1 MNDKV
6 TKGIIFAGC
15 SFTWGSGLWYYS
27 KLPTI
32 IEQTGQSF
40 HTQKMNISHIDYMK
54 SVRFPRIVAN
64 HFNTFEIVNPNNGG
78 SNETMLE
85 WWKNCFTN
93 GVRGYKA
100 FDSIYPHLDYNEI
113 SYFVVQLT
121 HWHRNNFTLNYN
133 NEEIKKELFGWIDE
147 HNPINS
153 ILIQWLSDN
162 DMSVEDFISN
172 EIIKNI
178 KNIKEFLQH
187 LESFNIKTILFTWT
201 PEYIDFI
208 ESDKWLKDRFIQ
220 FNYKNTNYNC
230 LESLMNENK
239 ELMIKYDF
247 ENLENPADDEHPS
260 IGCHKLIA
268 EHIINKINIYENKG

>member
-1 MNDKV
+1 MTDKI
-6 TKGIIFAGC
+6 TKGIVFAGC

-40 HTQKMNISHIDYMK
+40 DTRKMNISHIDYMK

-78 SNETMLE
+78 SNETMID

-100 FDSIYPHLDYNEI
+100 FDSIYPHLHYNEI

-121 HWHRNNFTLNYN
+121 HWHRDNFTLNYN

-153 ILIQWLSDN
+153 ILMQWLSDN

-178 KNIKEFLQH
+178 KNIKEFLEH
-187 LESFNIKTILFTWT
+187 LETFNIKTILFTWT

-220 FNYKNTNYNC
+220 FNYKNINYNC
-230 LESLMNENK
+230 LESLMDENK

-247 ENLENPADDEHPS
+247 ENLENPVDDEHPS